1 LLPETLPCSSC
12 GQKPEMETDRPEGRI
27 RDVYRA
33 SCDCERGSFHRWAV
47 SDFAAI
53 RLWNEIMADEKKL
66 Q

>member
-1 LLPETLPCSSC
+1 
-12 GQKPEMETDRPEGRI
+12 METDRPEGRI